1 MTTIGDEVLYCVY
14 ILKNASHTVLY
25 TGVTSQL
32 KARVYQHRQKMIP
45 GFTARYNV
53 HKLLYYEVFGDVTLP
68 IAREKQIKGGSR
80 RKKIALVESFN
91 PRWVDLYDEI

>member
-1 MTTIGDEVLYCVY
+1 
-14 ILKNASHTVLY
+14 
-25 TGVTSQL
+25 
-32 KARVYQHRQKMIP
+32 MIP

-53 HKLLYYEVFGDVTLP
+53 HKLLYYEVFGDVTLA